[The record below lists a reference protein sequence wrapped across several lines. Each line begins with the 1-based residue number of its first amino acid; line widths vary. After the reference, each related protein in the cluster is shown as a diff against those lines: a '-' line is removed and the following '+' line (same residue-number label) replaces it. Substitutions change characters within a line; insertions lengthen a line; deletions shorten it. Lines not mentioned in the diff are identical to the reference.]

1 MLVWARRRCGGG
13 GTSLMHGSVADR
25 RRGAGT
31 VRFSHVDFL
40 TELGIGI
47 AIGMLAGTTGTHG
60 SARGRMTLLAAVI
73 GLVAGFLLDGAAR
86 RACSALVGAV
96 VACLVISD
104 LVGGASRREGSGGG
118 ALGFLV
124 ALAALVVVAIALL
137 VPVAGHRSS
146 SLALV
151 WLGISRHRR
160 AQRKHA
166 GLRVLR

>member
-1 MLVWARRRCGGG
+1 MD
-13 GTSLMHGSVADR
+13 S
-25 RRGAGT
+25 
-31 VRFSHVDFL
+31 L

-60 SARGRMTLLAAVI
+60 SARGRMTLLSAAI
-73 GLVAGFLLDGAAR
+73 GLAAGFLLDGPLGAIL
-86 RACSALVGAV
+86 ALLGAV

-104 LVGGASRREGSGGG
+104 LVAGAGRRQGSRGG

-124 ALAALVVVAIALL
+124 SLAALAVVAVSLLASLAVLL
-137 VPVAGHRSS
+137 V
-146 SLALV
+146 LAALA
-151 WLGISRHRR
+151 WLGLSRHRR